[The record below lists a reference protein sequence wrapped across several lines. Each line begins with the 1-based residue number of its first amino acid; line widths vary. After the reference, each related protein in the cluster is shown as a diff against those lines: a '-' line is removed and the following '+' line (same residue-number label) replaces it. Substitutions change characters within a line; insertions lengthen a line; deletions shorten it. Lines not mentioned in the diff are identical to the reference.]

1 MLQGRDE
8 ATAPRM
14 KIKVVGW
21 ATLILGSLLLVF
33 VFMEIMTR
41 IVFPNGFVLLDIV
54 ENTSDARNYALK
66 ANSKAYHTGLYE
78 EFSVPIRWE
87 VNRQGMRS
95 DRPLNPRKDKFR
107 IMTFGDSETFG
118 WSVQLEDTLQRQME
132 AIDSN
137 VEVLN
142 LGVPGYNAKNVAD
155 YMEIAVNEYD
165 PDAVVYIFNPN
176 DADAALT
183 INPTLSKSVSY
194 LLVRYMLYVN
204 SGKQGKAW
212 EASSE
217 AQLYLALQLTRMMK
231 VCKQQNVPLIIAV
244 LGWENLDAFPFQ
256 WREYSDESPYLPGE
270 QIGAFYVRVV
280 DVQGIVLSSKR
291 KDRHLAAPAH
301 RKLAGL
307 LCQAIS
313 GVDGNVCRP

>member
-1 MLQGRDE
+1 MLQGHNE
-8 ATAPRM
+8 AAVPRT

-21 ATLILGSLLLVF
+21 AILILGSLVLVF
-33 VFMEIMTR
+33 VCLEIMTR
-41 IVFPNGFVLLDIV
+41 IVFPNGFVVLDIV

-66 ANSKAYHTGLYE
+66 ANSKAYHFGVYE
-78 EFSVPIRWE
+78 ELPVPIRWE
-87 VNRQGMRS
+87 VNEQGMRS
-95 DRPLNPRKDKFR
+95 DQPLNPRKDKFR

-118 WSVQLEDTLQRQME
+118 WSVQLEDTMQRQME

-155 YMEIAVNEYD
+155 YMEMAVEEYD
-165 PDAVVYIFNPN
+165 PDAIVYIFNPN
-176 DADAALT
+176 DSDAALT
-183 INPTLSKSVSY
+183 ISPTLSKSVSY

-212 EASSE
+212 EVSSE
-217 AQLYLALQLTRMMK
+217 ARLYIALQLTRMMK
-231 VCKQQNVPLIIAV
+231 VCKQQNVPLIIVV
-244 LGWENLDAFPFQ
+244 LGWENPDALPFPWQ
-256 WREYSDESPYLPGE
+256 EYSEESLYLPGE
-270 QIGAFYVRVV
+270 QIGAFYVSVIDAR
-280 DVQGIVLSSKR
+280 GMFLSSER

-313 GVDGNVCRP
+313 GVDRNVCRR